1 MSVSLRENGTETGFM
16 EMHGGPLEDFLF
28 RTIFPQDYAYQ
39 FNPTPYTS
47 RRNHLFRLIF
57 WSDLSSFSEIMIA

>member
-1 MSVSLRENGTETGFM
+1 MSVSLRENGTE
-16 EMHGGPLEDFLF
+16 EMHGGPLEDLLF

-47 RRNHLFRLIF
+47 KRNHLFRLNF
-57 WSDLSSFSEIMIA
+57 